1 MDFNGLCFAGLLESI
16 FEKIIVKWFLH
27 PKYMNRTYER
37 PRVCRVDESAYWV
50 SMSYKRSLPTR
61 VDQQTPRLTNDKGTS
76 RALAMANPPFTSTI
90 FPLKTSIYSGISIAT
105 STIPNDFRIDSTI

>member
-1 MDFNGLCFAGLLESI
+1 
-16 FEKIIVKWFLH
+16 
-27 PKYMNRTYER
+27 
-37 PRVCRVDESAYWV
+37 
-50 SMSYKRSLPTR
+50 

-105 STIPNDFRIDSTI
+105 FTIANYFRIDSTIFHAGG